1 MTTGSDELAALASAG
16 AALPEVVEE
25 VSEQQLLVFRAG
37 QRWFAI
43 DPLRVREVVV
53 RGPVTPIPTAPPHV
67 LGVSLV
73 RGRLVP
79 VVALSALLE
88 YRGDGEPAQTLPRM
102 IVLRVDGIEIA
113 LVCDETKGILAV
125 AGRDASDAKAA
136 RPRCIAGELRW
147 NGRLLLVVDAGEVVR
162 STMGDREAV

>member
-73 RGRLVP
+73 AWP
-79 VVALSALLE
+79 
-88 YRGDGEPAQTLPRM
+88 
-102 IVLRVDGIEIA
+102 
-113 LVCDETKGILAV
+113 
-125 AGRDASDAKAA
+125 
-136 RPRCIAGELRW
+136 
-147 NGRLLLVVDAGEVVR
+147 
-162 STMGDREAV
+162 

>member
-1 MTTGSDELAALASAG
+1 MTSGGDELSELAAAG
-16 AALPEVVEE
+16 VAPPEVVADQG
-25 VSEQQLLVFRAG
+25 EQQLLVFRSG

-43 DPLRVREVVV
+43 DPHKVHEVVV
-53 RGPVTPIPTAPPHV
+53 RGPVTQIPTAPAHV

-79 VVALSALLE
+79 VVALSSLLG

-102 IVLRVDGIEIA
+102 IVLRVEGIEVA

-125 AGRDASDAKAA
+125 VGRDASDAKGA
-136 RPRCIAGELRW
+136 RPRCIAGELQW
-147 NGRLLLVVDAGEVVR
+147 SGRLLLVVDAGEIVR
-162 STMGDREAV
+162 SAMGDKGAA